1 MGKRKKIDGPLV
13 SYDGVEN
20 KMEYEDVTIVDCSI
34 NQALKNIGIYCQ
46 EGKDEFDTVGLGK
59 FRSNRK
65 IIEEYGRKK

>member
-1 MGKRKKIDGPLV
+1 
-13 SYDGVEN
+13 
-20 KMEYEDVTIVDCSI
+20 MEYEDVTIVDCSI

-65 IIEEYGRKK
+65 IIEEYERNKMKS